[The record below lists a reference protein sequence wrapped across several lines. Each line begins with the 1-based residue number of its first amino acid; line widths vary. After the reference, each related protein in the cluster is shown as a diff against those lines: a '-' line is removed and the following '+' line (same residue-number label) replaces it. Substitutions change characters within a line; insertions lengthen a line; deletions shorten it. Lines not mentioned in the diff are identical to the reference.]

1 MGKEE
6 GKNEKGDQEEEGVV
20 LVERKRKWIEV
31 RVNELVVIK
40 AMDVVLWCRLF
51 TCNASVVWA
60 CEEEEED
67 GLALVLVIVLLSEP
81 CDALFAAS
89 SRASCSCTHASSD
102 A

>member
-1 MGKEE
+1 MSVK
-6 GKNEKGDQEEEGVV
+6 
-20 LVERKRKWIEV
+20 RKRKWNEV

-51 TCNASVVWA
+51 TCDASVVWA
-60 CEEEEED
+60 CEEEEEEED
-67 GLALVLVIVLLSEP
+67 GLALAIVLLSEP